1 MATRPAARKLEEKA
15 AVEAGPEKK
24 SAIPDSAPR
33 PQDHKSP
40 KVDVISERD
49 AETDFEYKGTTY
61 TLIPGAFYYVQD
73 IDVVEQLGDGNI
85 VQPLRHMLG
94 FEQWAKLKEHVREEH
109 KDSKIVGLEQFREPY
124 EAVMKALRAKN

>member
-1 MATRPAARKLEEKA
+1 MATRPAAKKLEDKA
-15 AVEAGPEKK
+15 EAAGDEKK
-24 SAIPDSAPR
+24 SSIPDGALR

-40 KVDVISERD
+40 KADVLSERE
-49 AETDFEYKGTTY
+49 AETPFEYEGKTY

-94 FEQWAKLKEHVREEH
+94 FEQWAKLKEHVREVN
-109 KDSKIVGLEQFREPY
+109 KDSQIVGLEQFRVPY
-124 EAVMKALRAKN
+124 ESVMKALRAKN